1 MNNGNVWARLRESIL
16 NRYEESDHLTQQ
28 RAWFL
33 YIFGFSA
40 IVMFIALAVLLVAI
54 APDKALQAAPLI
66 LVIIT
71 ISSIGMILIRKGKY
85 YGAAYAIL
93 ITIIIADTLG
103 FVVKYMSPVIYEG
116 FVSYNNFLYIIIVF
130 ATLFCSRKAVIGV
143 MVWFITVFL
152 VYYTAVASQLP
163 AGSESLSVATSA
175 FADGLISIVLSSVLS
190 LLITTAMRRANSK
203 LVASVADVR
212 ESSLKLTDIAGV
224 IDAASQ
230 NMASG
235 SSTQAAAMEET
246 TAMLIEISDKT
257 RRNTEIVHEAQD
269 LMMDTS
275 QIVTTTNQALKDL
288 RISMDE
294 VNEASIKTGR
304 IVRTID
310 DIAFQTNLLALNA
323 AVEAARAGELGAGFA
338 VVADEVRNLARKSA
352 DASKNTQE
360 IITKSIQNIKK
371 SRDLAVSSDEA
382 FSTFVKVTEKLLN
395 YLKVITESSREQ
407 NRGIV
412 EIEKAI
418 SDINTVI
425 QSNAASSEEHA
436 AVSTELSN
444 MSEDISE
451 FVKKLDRMVKT

>member
-1 MNNGNVWARLRESIL
+1 MSNGNAWGRLRESIL

-33 YIFGFSA
+33 YIFNWSA
-40 IVMFIALAVLLVAI
+40 IVMFFALAGLLVTI
-54 APDKALQAAPLI
+54 APDKFKMAAPLI
-66 LVIIT
+66 LVII
-71 ISSIGMILIRKGKY
+71 IIASIGIILGRKGKY
-85 YGAAYAIL
+85 YGAAYSVL
-93 ITIIIADTLG
+93 ITMIIADSLG

-116 FVSYNNFLYIIIVF
+116 FVSYNNFIYIIITF
-130 ATLFCSRKAVIGV
+130 ATLFCSRKAVVAV
-143 MVWFITVFL
+143 MIWYIAVFL
-152 VYYTAVASQLP
+152 VYYIAVSGQLP
-163 AGSESLSVATSA
+163 TGSESLSVATSS
-175 FADGLISIVLSSVLS
+175 FADGLLSIILCSVLS

-203 LVASVADVR
+203 LVDSVADVR

-257 RRNTEIVHEAQD
+257 RRNTEIVHEAQT
-269 LMMDTS
+269 LMTDTS
-275 QIVTTTNQALKDL
+275 HIVTTTNQSLKDL

-360 IITKSIQNIKK
+360 IITQSIQNIKK
-371 SRDLAVSSDEA
+371 SRELAISSDEA

-395 YLKVITESSREQ
+395 YLKVITESSQEQ

-418 SDINTVI
+418 NDINNVI